1 MTCPVGGETFSA
13 WQPAM
18 FSTYGER
25 PDGKPYSYLP
35 FPFPLPECPSNKLVV
50 FDKVSTQDAEN
61 LARLIGTADYKR
73 LIGSETTYYR
83 AYWLA
88 GKLGQPEVLRLG
100 LLLSAIW
107 QVTPDPR
114 SQISTDAQ
122 NSQFQRYQTLFIRG
136 VRALGPAT
144 PVADRLWL
152 EARAAN
158 AARQMGRFDEAAR
171 LIDTADRSLTLVTD
185 KRGWD
190 TYLAKLRAVIARK
203 DAGVEPLDMIPEQEV
218 AFTCLRR
225 PPSTSFDKATCT
237 SPEVV
242 ARMATLNAKPK

>member
-88 GKLGQPEVLRLG
+88 GKLGRPEVLRLG

-114 SQISTDAQ
+114 SSD
-122 NSQFQRYQTLFIRG
+122 IRHC
-136 VRALGPAT
+136 
-144 PVADRLWL
+144 
-152 EARAAN
+152 
-158 AARQMGRFDEAAR
+158 
-171 LIDTADRSLTLVTD
+171 SS
-185 KRGWD
+185 
-190 TYLAKLRAVIARK
+190 
-203 DAGVEPLDMIPEQEV
+203 V
-218 AFTCLRR
+218 AFGHWALQR
-225 PPSTSFDKATCT
+225 P
-237 SPEVV
+237 
-242 ARMATLNAKPK
+242 